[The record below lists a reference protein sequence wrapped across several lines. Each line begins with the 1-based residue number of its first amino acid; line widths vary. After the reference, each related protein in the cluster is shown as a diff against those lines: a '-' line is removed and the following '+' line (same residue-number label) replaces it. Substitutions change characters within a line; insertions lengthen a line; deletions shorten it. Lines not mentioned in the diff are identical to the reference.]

1 MPAASKTKTKKTE
14 KDDPVGKGKAPAKKT
29 AARTKPVLSK
39 QDRLQA
45 HLQSINSAYKS
56 PVIQTAEEFSN
67 VFLVRRPTG
76 IISLDLAIAGGLP
89 AGGLTEFIGA
99 SSVGKDYL
107 VNRIVS
113 NLQQTYGEDA
123 AVMFCMTE
131 MHYDKKY
138 AKKCGVRVA
147 LTEKEIEEWQQAL
160 GRKFTD
166 DEMTW
171 ATDQIGTIHETTA
184 ANAEQLLE
192 IAAKHIASNLY
203 QVVVINSI
211 GALLT
216 KAEETAEGG
225 LEDKH
230 YGGAAMAITGFCHK
244 LHMALNHKDEFGQ
257 ENLTTVIGINQY
269 RDNLGQ
275 NAKYNPMKAAGGNA
289 WKHAQLL
296 SIGLRAGSRLKMTV
310 SGQQQIIGKEINWE
324 IRKQKAGGH
333 DGAKGMYPFYFGEH
347 GYPFGAEVYQDMIVM
362 GVQLGVI
369 QAAGAWLAFED
380 EKYQLR
386 GQGKEKFAH
395 EIANAPGAFEYLK
408 AKIFDAADVNYLVK
422 GLDE

>member
-1 MPAASKTKTKKTE
+1 MAATTKTKDK
-14 KDDPVGKGKAPAKKT
+14 KKPAKKAGKSPKATMTRRPVT
-29 AARTKPVLSK
+29 ALTKTE
-39 QDRLQA
+39 RIQA
-45 HLQSINSAYKS
+45 HQQSLNTMYKA
-56 PVIQTAEEFSN
+56 PVIQTASEFSN
-67 VFLVRRPTG
+67 VFLVRRPFG
-76 IISLDLAIAGGLP
+76 IASLDLAIAGGMP
-89 AGGLTEFIGA
+89 AGGLTELIGA

-107 VNRIVS
+107 VNRAVA
-113 NLQQTYGEDA
+113 NLQAVYGEEA

-138 AKKCGVRVA
+138 AKKCGVRIA
-147 LTEKEIEEWQQAL
+147 LTDREIDEWQHAL
-160 GRKFTD
+160 GRDFTD
-166 DEMTW
+166 EEMAW
-171 ATDQIGTIHETTA
+171 AKDQVGTIQETTA

-192 IAAKHIASNLY
+192 IAAQHIASNLY
-203 QVVVINSI
+203 QIVVINSI

-216 KAEETAEGG
+216 KAEETAERG

-269 RDNLGQ
+269 RDNLAQ
-275 NAKYNPMKAAGGNA
+275 NAKYAPMKAAGGNA

-296 SIGLRAGSRLKMTV
+296 SVGLRAGSRLKMNIK
-310 SGQQQIIGKEINWE
+310 GQQQIIGKEINWE

-333 DGAKGMYPFYFGEH
+333 DGAKGMYPFYYGEH
-347 GYPFGAEVYQDMIVM
+347 GYPFGAEVYQDLIVM
-362 GVQLGVI
+362 GVQYGII

-380 EKYQLR
+380 EKYQLK

-395 EIANAPGAFEYLK
+395 EIASAEGCFEYLK
-408 AKIFDAADVNYLVK
+408 DKIFAAAEINYLVQ
-422 GLDE
+422 GLDEQ